1 MVFWFAINYWR
12 WAFVIALMF
21 LFLVSF
27 PVYFADVPFFVAEL
41 LVSYFVAGYLYRW
54 VKKTFFKPLM
64 LFDLHNVLV
73 AGDIE
78 VEDLYELPG
87 TRDLIRR
94 LRRRYF
100 TAALT
105 NFSPELFNFYGRKF
119 GWFGEFDAL
128 YYSGQYGI
136 RKPDARVFG
145 YVLRDLG
152 VRAGE
157 VIFFDDRKENVVAAQ
172 KFGFKTVLFENAS
185 QAEKALQAMGIKTR

>member
-1 MVFWFAINYWR
+1 MRFSFTINYWR
-12 WAFVIALMF
+12 WLFAVLGWLGLNLLMPAADNLVLLLELAVAYF
-21 LFLVSF
+21 L
-27 PVYFADVPFFVAEL
+27 
-41 LVSYFVAGYLYRW
+41 AGYFHKW
-54 VKKTFFKPLM
+54 FKKTFFKPVL

-78 VEDLYELPG
+78 VEDLYERPG

-94 LRRRYF
+94 LRQRYF
-100 TAALT
+100 VAAMT

-119 GWFGEFDAL
+119 GWFAEFDGL

-152 VRAGE
+152 VRASD
-157 VIFFDDRKENVVAAQ
+157 VIFLDDRQANVVAAQ
-172 KFGFKTVLFENAS
+172 KLGFKTVLFENAS
-185 QAEKALQAMGIKTR
+185 QTEKALRAMGIKTR

>member
-1 MVFWFAINYWR
+1 MRFFVINYWR
-12 WAFVIALMF
+12 WLFVVLGWLALN
-21 LFLVSF
+21 LLL
-27 PVYFADVPFFVAEL
+27 PAADNLIL
-41 LVSYFVAGYLYRW
+41 LVELAVAYFLAGYFYKW
-54 VKKTFFKPLM
+54 FKKTFFKPVM
-64 LFDLHNVLV
+64 LLDLHNVLV

-78 VEDLYELPG
+78 VEDLYERPG

-94 LRRRYF
+94 LRQRYF

-119 GWFGEFDAL
+119 AWFGEFDAL

-152 VRAGE
+152 VAAKD
-157 VIFFDDRKENVVAAQ
+157 VIFFDDRQENVVAAQ
-172 KFGFKTVLFENAS
+172 KLGFKTVLFENAS
-185 QAEKALQAMGIKTR
+185 QAEKQLSAMGIRTR